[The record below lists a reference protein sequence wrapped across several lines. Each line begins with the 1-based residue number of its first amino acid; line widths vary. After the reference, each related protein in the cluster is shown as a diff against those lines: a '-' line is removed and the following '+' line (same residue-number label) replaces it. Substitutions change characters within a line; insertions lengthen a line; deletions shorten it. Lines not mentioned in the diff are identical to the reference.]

1 MNSHK
6 RKGFTLMELVVVIA
20 ILAILGLLLYP
31 QVAKYLESSKQ
42 TVCRSNS
49 RTVYH
54 EIMLD
59 YSLGKSGADI
69 LTEYNTDYL
78 TERKVCPSG
87 GVITVKEIPIGF
99 SVHCSQHGY
108 VGGVGANIS
117 WTNKNNL
124 AEMMQ
129 QLLSMDGLWD
139 VYNEGRVPNDNGT
152 IDSSAPEVNNFTTGV
167 VTAFEAETGIK
178 ISDTGATSW
187 SVQYIGKGN
196 YYLYWT
202 VVDINTVEA
211 GEEIVVMRYNS
222 QRGTYTAGAVTV
234 TTKVDGSGTMYKAMA
249 QGDIYWTESNN
260 VEQTSEMK
268 KDFNQIYDVY
278 QEILKQ

>member
-31 QVAKYLESSKQ
+31 QVTKYLESSKQ

-49 RTVYH
+49 RMIYH

-59 YSLGKSGADI
+59 YSLGKSASDI
-69 LTEYNTDYL
+69 LTEYSTDDFA
-78 TERKVCPSG
+78 ERKVCPSG
-87 GVITVKEIPIGF
+87 GVIIVKKIPTGF
-99 SVHCSQHGY
+99 SVHCSLHGY

-129 QLLSMDGLWD
+129 QLLSMDELWEI
-139 VYNEGRVPNDNGT
+139 YNEGRVPNSNGT
-152 IDSSAPEVNNFTTGV
+152 IDSSAPEINNFTSGV

-178 ISDTGATSW
+178 INDTGATSW
-187 SVQYIGKGN
+187 SVQYIGKGK

-202 VVDINTVEA
+202 SVDINTVKA
-211 GEEIVVMRYNS
+211 GDDIVVMRYNS
-222 QRGTYTAGAVTV
+222 ERDTYTAGTVTV
-234 TTKVDGSGTMYKAMA
+234 TTKVDSAGTAYKAMA
-249 QGDIYWTESNN
+249 QGDAYWKESTN

-268 KDFNQIYDVY
+268 KDFDQIYDVY
-278 QEILKQ
+278 QEVLKQ